1 MKYLLYLVIRR
12 CLGQEQT
19 ASCFQFDFFSPCCS
33 ANIAMIRAIETY
45 LKDGSFFL
53 SLSVISYEPGP
64 TPFKSLIG
72 RGTLAT
78 THQYSNHDQNV
89 ILFQVNSDLRID
101 KSLNS

>member
-1 MKYLLYLVIRR
+1 MIRR

-19 ASCFQFDFFSPCCS
+19 ALCFQFEFSSPCCS

-64 TPFKSLIG
+64 TPFKSLTG

-89 ILFQVNSDLRID
+89 LLVQMNSDLRID
-101 KSLNS
+101 IALNS